1 MSLES
6 CQTFDKEERELSTG
20 LGYVFEAL
28 QDQRQLYLYLAD
40 AYMKADTPYK
50 INAGQILERLFEIR
64 TVTEVKEL
72 ITRYKYEQQNV
83 WQWYF
88 FAFMPE
94 QFPIV
99 RYKLS
104 LGMLAAVIAVFF
116 DMAAF
121 PYASPDSYLDDDW
134 RKTPDADR
142 LHTADFPIARGCGFL
157 FAVACLRRIAVVAV
171 FVLAVSLGL

>member
-1 MSLES
+1 MKFFARLLNPRF
-6 CQTFDKEERELSTG
+6 QFFFFAVLALFVTG
-20 LGYVFEAL
+20 LV
-28 QDQRQLYLYLAD
+28 
-40 AYMKADTPYK
+40 
-50 INAGQILERLFEIR
+50 
-64 TVTEVKEL
+64 
-72 ITRYKYEQQNV
+72 
-83 WQWYF
+83 
-88 FAFMPE
+88 AFCSPE

-104 LGMLAAVIAVFF
+104 LGMLAAV
-116 DMAAF
+116 F

>member
-1 MSLES
+1 MKFFARLLNPRF
-6 CQTFDKEERELSTG
+6 QFFFFAVLALFVTG
-20 LGYVFEAL
+20 LV
-28 QDQRQLYLYLAD
+28 
-40 AYMKADTPYK
+40 
-50 INAGQILERLFEIR
+50 
-64 TVTEVKEL
+64 
-72 ITRYKYEQQNV
+72 
-83 WQWYF
+83 
-88 FAFMPE
+88 AFCSPE

-134 RKTPDADR
+134 RKTPTRIVRMRRDYPVAMCCR
-142 LHTADFPIARGCGFL
+142 TLFIA
-157 FAVACLRRIAVVAV
+157 ACLRRVAMVSV

>member
-1 MSLES
+1 MKFFARLLNPRF
-6 CQTFDKEERELSTG
+6 QFFFFAVLALFVTG
-20 LGYVFEAL
+20 LV
-28 QDQRQLYLYLAD
+28 
-40 AYMKADTPYK
+40 
-50 INAGQILERLFEIR
+50 
-64 TVTEVKEL
+64 
-72 ITRYKYEQQNV
+72 
-83 WQWYF
+83 
-88 FAFMPE
+88 AFCSPE

-134 RKTPDADR
+134 RKHA
-142 LHTADFPIARGCGFL
+142 ADFPVAPGCRLL

>member
-1 MSLES
+1 MKFFARLLNPRF
-6 CQTFDKEERELSTG
+6 QFFFFAVLALFVTG
-20 LGYVFEAL
+20 LV
-28 QDQRQLYLYLAD
+28 
-40 AYMKADTPYK
+40 
-50 INAGQILERLFEIR
+50 
-64 TVTEVKEL
+64 
-72 ITRYKYEQQNV
+72 
-83 WQWYF
+83 
-88 FAFMPE
+88 AFCSPE

-116 DMAAF
+116 DMATF

-142 LHTADFPIARGCGFL
+142 PHEAARYCRLLFIA
-157 FAVACLRRIAVVAV
+157 ACLRRVAMVTV

>member
-1 MSLES
+1 MKLFIRLLNPRF
-6 CQTFDKEERELSTG
+6 QFFFFAVLALFVTG
-20 LGYVFEAL
+20 LV
-28 QDQRQLYLYLAD
+28 
-40 AYMKADTPYK
+40 
-50 INAGQILERLFEIR
+50 
-64 TVTEVKEL
+64 
-72 ITRYKYEQQNV
+72 
-83 WQWYF
+83 
-88 FAFMPE
+88 AFCSPE

-142 LHTADFPIARGCGFL
+142 
-157 FAVACLRRIAVVAV
+157 
-171 FVLAVSLGL
+171 

>member
-1 MSLES
+1 MKIFIRLLNPRF
-6 CQTFDKEERELSTG
+6 QFFFFAVLALFVTG
-20 LGYVFEAL
+20 LV
-28 QDQRQLYLYLAD
+28 
-40 AYMKADTPYK
+40 
-50 INAGQILERLFEIR
+50 
-64 TVTEVKEL
+64 
-72 ITRYKYEQQNV
+72 
-83 WQWYF
+83 
-88 FAFMPE
+88 AFCSPE

>member
-1 MSLES
+1 M
-6 CQTFDKEERELSTG
+6 TG
-20 LGYVFEAL
+20 LV
-28 QDQRQLYLYLAD
+28 
-40 AYMKADTPYK
+40 
-50 INAGQILERLFEIR
+50 
-64 TVTEVKEL
+64 
-72 ITRYKYEQQNV
+72 
-83 WQWYF
+83 
-88 FAFMPE
+88 AFCSPE

-121 PYASPDSYLDDDW
+121 PYASPDSYLYDDW
-134 RKTPDADR
+134 RKVPKRSGNHAGR
-142 LHTADFPIARGCGFL
+142 LSPVRHRGAVLL